1 MEALEQEGLSYEMKL
16 GNSPGSVTLS
26 GKIDRVDRKDDV
38 VRVIDY
44 KTGRDKLDFES
55 VPSLFSREERRNK
68 AAFQT
73 MLYALLY
80 KANHHSTGSRIV
92 PGLINRMNL
101 FDRNFQ
107 FGLKVGKNYVDN
119 VDPLIPEFEQ
129 HLKLLLE
136 ELFDPNVPFDQTTN
150 IETCN
155 FCPYQNICYR

>member
-1 MEALEQEGLSYEMKL
+1 MA
-16 GNSPGSVTLS
+16 PGFVILS
-26 GKIDRVDRKDDV
+26 GKIDRVDQKDGV

-44 KTGRDKLDFES
+44 KTGRDKLDFENI
-55 VPSLFSREERRNK
+55 PSLFSRENRRNK

-80 KANHHSTGSRIV
+80 KANHKSNGFKIV

-107 FGLKVGKNYVDN
+107 FGLKVDKRYIDDVDEF
-119 VDPLIPEFEQ
+119 IPEFEG
-129 HLKLLLE
+129 HLKQLLE
-136 ELFDPNVPFDQTTN
+136 ELFDPNIPFDQTKDTD
-150 IETCN
+150 TCK

>member
-1 MEALEQEGLSYEMKL
+1 
-16 GNSPGSVTLS
+16 
-26 GKIDRVDRKDDV
+26 
-38 VRVIDY
+38 
-44 KTGRDKLDFES
+44 
-55 VPSLFSREERRNK
+55 
-68 AAFQT
+68 